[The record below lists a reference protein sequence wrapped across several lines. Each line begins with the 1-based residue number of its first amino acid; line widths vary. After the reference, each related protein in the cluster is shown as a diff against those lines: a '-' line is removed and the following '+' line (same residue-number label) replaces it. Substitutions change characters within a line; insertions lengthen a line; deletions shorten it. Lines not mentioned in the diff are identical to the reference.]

1 MIVSIRMTEE
11 EKKLAETYAK
21 LNGTT
26 LSESIKKAYIEK
38 IEDEYD
44 VALAKEALKEYEKNP
59 KTYSLKEMKELL
71 GLWWYNVGDYRFF
84 AIIVD
89 DKLIILIVTIG
100 RRREI
105 YDKWF
110 YDFILRYV
118 SFSYEIQLVQKMHKF
133 ELNEK

>member
-71 GLWWYNVGDYRFF
+71 GLWWYNVGDYRIF

-100 RRREI
+100 HRREI